1 MAKKFGIVLAL
12 ALTASSVAGI
22 TSAATDATSV
32 PRVQLVGMRRITQDQ
47 YRQIIADV
55 FGKTIKLGGRF
66 EPDQRDAGLLAV
78 GASQVSVTASGF
90 EQYDDMA
97 RAIAAQVV
105 DEQHRSVTIPCVPKV
120 AQAKDETCAA
130 TFLGGVGR
138 MLYRR
143 PLTQRELAD
152 EVKIASDVS
161 DRLHDFY
168 AGLSMALTGMLE
180 SAQFLFRQEV
190 ANSDASDPSHLTL
203 NASSKATRLSFL
215 LWNSGPD
222 RLLLD
227 AAEHGELD
235 TTAGLSKQ
243 VDRMLDSP
251 RLAAGVRAF
260 FSDMLGF
267 TAFEGL
273 AKDPVLY
280 PKFSARV
287 AADAQE
293 QTLRTIEDLLLRQGG
308 DYRDLFT
315 TRTTFLTP
323 LLGAIYKIPLTTPD
337 DLPDGWVRYEFPQD
351 ADQAG
356 IITQASFVA
365 LHSQPGRS
373 SPTVRGKALREVLLC
388 QKVPDPPGNVNFALV
403 QDTNNPAFKT
413 ARQRLTAHR
422 SEATCA
428 GCHKIMDPIGLA
440 LENFDTTGAF
450 RSLENGTPIDASGEI
465 DGLKFANAQEL
476 GKAIHDNPAATS
488 CIVNRIYSYG
498 VGRSATKEESAWIHT
513 NLAKDFADGGYGIK
527 ALLRSMAISDQFYRV
542 TKPEIRAEIPVS
554 SRLAFEGE
562 HK

>member
-1 MAKKFGIVLAL
+1 MVKKIAIALAI
-12 ALTASSVAGI
+12 ALTATGI
-22 TSAATDATSV
+22 SHAATDEPSAS
-32 PRVQLVGMRRITQDQ
+32 RMHLVGMRRITQDQ

-55 FGKTIKLGGRF
+55 FGRTIKLGGRF

-90 EQYDDMA
+90 EQYDDLA
-97 RAIAAQVV
+97 RSIAAQVV
-105 DEQHRSVTIPCVPKV
+105 DEQHRIVTVPCKPRSGQG
-120 AQAKDETCAA
+120 ADDACAGN
-130 TFLGGVGR
+130 FLSSVGR
-138 MLYRR
+138 LLYRR
-143 PLTQRELAD
+143 PLTQRELTD
-152 EVKIASDVS
+152 EIKIASDVS

-168 AGLSMALTGMLE
+168 AGLSLALTGMLE

-190 ANSDASDPSHLTL
+190 ASGDASHLTL
-203 NASSKATRLSFL
+203 DPYSKATRLSFL
-215 LWNSGPD
+215 LWNAGPD
-222 RLLLD
+222 RPLLD

-235 TTAGLSKQ
+235 TPAGLDRQ
-243 VDRMLDSP
+243 VDRMLASP
-251 RLAAGVRAF
+251 RLEAGVRAF

-293 QTLRTIEDLLLRQGG
+293 QTLRTIVELLLTQNG

-323 LLGAIYKIPLTTPD
+323 LLGAIYKIPVTTPD
-337 DLPDGWVRYEFPQD
+337 DLPDAWVRYEYPQD
-351 ADQAG
+351 AEQAG
-356 IITQASFVA
+356 IVTQASFVA

-403 QDTNNPAFKT
+403 QDTNNPDFKT

-422 SEATCA
+422 SQPTCA

-450 RSLENGTPIDASGEI
+450 RALENGAPIDASGEI
-465 DGLKFANAQEL
+465 DGMKFTDAQGL
-476 GKAIHDNPAATS
+476 GKALHDNPAAAA
-488 CIVNRIYSYG
+488 CIVNRLYAYG
-498 VGRSATKEESAWIHT
+498 IGRSTTKDEANWVHT
-513 NLAKDFADGGYGIK
+513 DLTKDFVAGHYGIE
-527 ALLRSMAISDQFYRV
+527 ALLRGIATSDQFYSA
-542 TKPEIRAEIPVS
+542 TKPEIRAGDPAS
-554 SRLAFEGE
+554 TRLASEGL
-562 HK
+562 HQ

>member
-1 MAKKFGIVLAL
+1 MIKKIGIAL
-12 ALTASSVAGI
+12 AISLAAAGI
-22 TSAATDATSV
+22 AHAQTDVPAASR
-32 PRVQLVGMRRITQDQ
+32 PHLVGLRRITQDQ

-55 FGKTIKLGGRF
+55 FGRTIKLGGRF

-78 GASQVSVTASGF
+78 GASEVSVTASGF

-105 DEQHRSVTIPCVPKV
+105 DEQHRAVTVPCVPHSS
-120 AQAKDETCAA
+120 QAADDACAA
-130 TFLGGVGR
+130 QFLSSVGR
-138 MLYRR
+138 LLYRR
-143 PLTQRELAD
+143 PLSQRELTD

-168 AGLSMALTGMLE
+168 AGLGLALNGMLE

-190 ANSDASDPSHLTL
+190 ASGDAGHLTL
-203 NASSKATRLSFL
+203 DAYSKATRLSFL
-215 LWNSGPD
+215 LWNAGPD

-227 AAEHGELD
+227 AAQHGDLD
-235 TTAGLSKQ
+235 SSAGLNRQ
-243 VDRMLDSP
+243 VDRMLASP
-251 RLAAGVRAF
+251 RLEAGVRAF

-293 QTLRTIEDLLLRQGG
+293 QTLRTIVYLLLRQNG

-323 LLGAIYKIPLTTPD
+323 LLGAVYKIPVTTPD
-337 DLPDGWVRYEFPQD
+337 DLPDAWVRYEYPQD

-356 IITQASFVA
+356 IVTQASFVA

-422 SEATCA
+422 SAPTCA

-450 RSLENGTPIDASGEI
+450 RADENGAPIDASGEI
-465 DGLKFANAQEL
+465 DGLKFADAKGL
-476 GKAIHDNPAATS
+476 GKALHDNPAAST
-488 CIVNRIYSYG
+488 CLVNRLYAYG
-498 VGRSATKEESAWIHT
+498 VGRSITKDEASWVHSDLT
-513 NLAKDFADGGYGIK
+513 KDFVSGHYGI
-527 ALLRSMAISDQFYRV
+527 ASLLRGIATSDRFYSA
-542 TKPEIRAEIPVS
+542 TKPEIRAGDPVS
-554 SRLAFEGE
+554 SRLAFDGD
-562 HK
+562 H